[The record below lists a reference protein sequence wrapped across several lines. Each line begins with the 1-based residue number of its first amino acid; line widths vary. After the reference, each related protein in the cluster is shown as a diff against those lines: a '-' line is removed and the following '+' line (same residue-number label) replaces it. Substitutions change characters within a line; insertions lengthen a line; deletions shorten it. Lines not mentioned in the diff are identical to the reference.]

1 MKLAY
6 SYIRFSSGEQKKSDS
21 FRRQWED
28 CVTFCDSND
37 LFLEKSRQFYDEA
50 ISAFRGKNRTEG
62 ALGVL
67 LEMIKSGGVPVG
79 SVIVIEAFDRLSR
92 EDVFTAYTTFTD
104 ILKSGMEIVTL
115 VDKQWY
121 SREAVNKNMGQ
132 LFISLGAI
140 WSAHNYS
147 VQLADRVGK
156 AWTKKQNLAFE
167 KKKPMTKMCP
177 YWLKQ
182 SADGTHFEII
192 PERAKIVRLI
202 FWLTL
207 RGWGRGRIA
216 TLFNKHRERNKNRER
231 APVWGTRHDK
241 AEAWNF
247 SYIQKI
253 QFNRAVIGEF
263 TPHTARG
270 KKRRPAGAVIKGYY
284 PPVIKESVFMR
295 VHNRGYQ
302 PTGPQRDLAVNIFQ
316 GLLFDG
322 DFQKYSMWFRD
333 HGKSE
338 RNGEWAYVVSD
349 QHRVQPKSVIF
360 TWRYV
365 HLEKLVLNYLADMD
379 WSKLTSERSS
389 EVSKLNRTLEEQIA
403 LIADISKQITKLLE
417 IGKAAGDIDEI
428 TSQIKDLN
436 ARREESKKAAEI
448 LRQEILAKSDF
459 NSDKAAA
466 VIRQFADA
474 KDDSQK
480 RKLLRGT
487 IRSQVA
493 RIELFRAMPEQ
504 LKSTLVGDLKDRL
517 QRQFNNDPR
526 QAKNGKRRR
535 DILKMR
541 CVRIKFHNGKER
553 WIIEPDDKTNLPIRI
568 DEGMQDL
575 PNNRTTIEYDEL
587 GVTFVDKKTSREV
600 TGEAIKADMF
610 KEQKEAR
617 LKAKVESWE
626 KSLKKRPPTVL
637 TREILKKA
645 VSQRKMNPTK

>member
-21 FRRQWED
+21 YRRQWEA
-28 CVTFCDSND
+28 CVKFCSDNG
-37 LFLEKSRQFYDEA
+37 LLLEKSRQFYDEA
-50 ISAFRGKNRTEG
+50 ISGFRGKNRTEG

-67 LEMIKSGGVPVG
+67 LEMIKSGRVPVG

-121 SREAVNKNMGQ
+121 SRETVNKNMGQ

-167 KKKPMTKMCP
+167 QKKPMTKMCP

-182 SADGTHFEII
+182 SADGTQFEII

-216 TLFNKHRERNKNRER
+216 TLLNKHRERV
-231 APVWGTRHDK
+231 PVWGTRHDK

-284 PPVIKESVFMR
+284 PQVIKESVFMR
-295 VHNRGYQ
+295 VHNRGYK

-316 GLLFDG
+316 GVLFDG
-322 DFQKYSMWFRD
+322 DFPKYAMWFRD

-379 WSKLTSERSS
+379 WSALTSERSS
-389 EVSKLNRTLEEQIA
+389 EVSRLTKTLEEKDA
-403 LIADISKQITKLLE
+403 LIADIGKQVSKLLE
-417 IGKAAGDIDEI
+417 IAKATGDISEI
-428 TSQIKDLN
+428 SSQIKDLN
-436 ARREESKKAAEI
+436 ASRAEAKKAAEV
-448 LRQEILAKSDF
+448 LRQEILAKGDF
-459 NSDKAAA
+459 NPGKAAE

-474 KDDSQK
+474 KGDPQK

-504 LKSTLVGDLKDRL
+504 LKQTLGGDLKDRL
-517 QRQFNNDPR
+517 QKQFNNDPR
-526 QAKNGKRRR
+526 RANNGKRRR

-568 DEGMQDL
+568 DEGMQHL

-587 GVTFVDKKTSREV
+587 GVTLVDQTHSGKF
-600 TGEAIKADMF
+600 TGKPIKADAF
-610 KEQKEAR
+610 KTQEEAR

-626 KSLKKRPPTVL
+626 KSLKKKPPTVL

-645 VSQRKMNPTK
+645 VSQRKKTTK

>member
-28 CVTFCDSND
+28 CVKFCKDNQ
-37 LFLEKSRQFYDEA
+37 LLLEQSRQFYDEA
-50 ISAFRGKNRTEG
+50 ISAFRGKNRTDG

-121 SREAVNKNMGQ
+121 SRAAVNKNMGQ

-167 KKKPMTKMCP
+167 QKKPMTKMCP

-182 SADGTHFEII
+182 SADGTQFEII
-192 PERAKIVRLI
+192 PKRAKIVRLI

-216 TLFNKHRERNKNRER
+216 TLLNKHREPNKGRER

-284 PPVIKESVFMR
+284 PPVIKEIDFMR

-302 PTGPQRDLAVNIFQ
+302 PTGPQRDLAVNLFQ

-322 DFQKYSMWFRD
+322 NFPKYSMWFRD

-349 QHRVQPKSVIF
+349 QHRVQPKSTIF

-379 WSKLTSERSS
+379 WSKLTSERTA
-389 EVSKLNRTLEEQIA
+389 EITKLNKTLEEQIA
-403 LIADISKQITKLLE
+403 LTADIGKQISKLLE
-417 IGKAAGDIDEI
+417 IGKATGDISEI
-428 TSQIKDLN
+428 ASQIKDLN
-436 ARREESKKAAEI
+436 ASRDEANKATEI
-448 LRQEILAKSDF
+448 IRQEILAKGIF
-459 NSDKAAA
+459 NPEKAAA
-466 VIRQFADA
+466 TIREFADA
-474 KDDSQK
+474 KDDPAK

-487 IRSQVA
+487 IRSQMD
-493 RIELFRAMPEQ
+493 RIELFRAMPEALANTLGGG
-504 LKSTLVGDLKDRL
+504 LKYGL
-517 QRQFNNDPR
+517 QKKFNNDPR
-526 QAKNGKRRR
+526 QTEDVKRRR

-541 CVRIKFHNGKER
+541 CVRIVFHNGKER
-553 WIIEPDDKTNLPIRI
+553 WIVESGKKTQLAIRI

-575 PNNRTTIEYDEL
+575 PKGRTSIVYDEF
-587 GVTFVDKKTSREV
+587 GTAFVDKSIYNPAAGR
-600 TGEAIKADMF
+600 AIKADMF
-610 KEQKEAR
+610 KERE
-617 LKAKVESWE
+617 KAQFKAEVESWE
-626 KSLKKRPPTVL
+626 KSLKKQPPKVL

-645 VSQRKMNPTK
+645 NKVKR

>member
-21 FRRQWED
+21 FRRQWEE
-28 CVTFCDSND
+28 CEKFCDAND
-37 LFLEKSRQFYDEA
+37 LLLEKSRQFYDEA
-50 ISAFRGKNRTEG
+50 ISAFRGKHRTEG

-67 LEMIKSGGVPVG
+67 LEGIKSGRVPVG

-104 ILKSGMEIVTL
+104 ILKSGMELVTL

-121 SREAVNKNMGQ
+121 SRDAINKNMGQ

-147 VQLADRVGK
+147 VTLAERVGQ

-167 KKKPMTKMCP
+167 QKKPMTKMCP

-216 TLFNKHRERNKNRER
+216 NLFNKHRERV
-231 APVWGTRHDK
+231 PVWGTREDK

-270 KKRRPAGAVIKGYY
+270 QERRPAGAAIKGYY
-284 PPVIKESVFMR
+284 PAVIKESVFMR
-295 VHNRGYQ
+295 VHNRGYK
-302 PTGPQRDLAVNIFQ
+302 PSGPQRDLAVNIFQ

-322 DFQKYSMWFRD
+322 NFSKYSMWFRD

-349 QHRVQPKSVIF
+349 QHRVEPKSEIF

-379 WSKLTSERSS
+379 WSALTSERTS
-389 EVSKLNRTLEEQIA
+389 ELSKLTKMLEEKDA
-403 LIADISKQITKLLE
+403 LIADIGKQVSKLLE
-417 IGKAAGDIDEI
+417 IAKATGDISEI
-428 TSQIKDLN
+428 SVQIKDLN
-436 ARREESKKAAEI
+436 ASRAEAKKDAEI
-448 LRQEILAKSDF
+448 IRQKILAKGDF
-459 NSDKAAA
+459 NPSRAAE

-474 KDDSQK
+474 KGDSQK
-480 RKLLRGT
+480 RRLLRGT

-493 RIELFRAMPEQ
+493 RIELFRTMPEQ
-504 LKSTLVGDLKDRL
+504 LEKTLSGNLKDRL
-517 QRQFNNDPR
+517 QSQFDNDPR
-526 QAKNGKRRR
+526 RIKSKNSKRRR

-541 CVRIKFHNGKER
+541 CVRIQFRNGKER
-553 WIIEPDDKTNLPIRI
+553 WIVEPDDKTNLPIRI
-568 DEGMQDL
+568 DEGTQHL
-575 PNNRTTIEYDEL
+575 PNKRTSIEYDES
-587 GVTFVDKKTSREV
+587 GVAIVDKRHSSEV
-600 TGEAIKADMF
+600 IGKPIKAEQD
-610 KEQKEAR
+610 KETR
-617 LKAKVESWE
+617 LKTKVKAWQ
-626 KSLKKRPPTVL
+626 KSLKKKSPTVL
-637 TREILKKA
+637 TEKFLERFMPKRKLKLK
-645 VSQRKMNPTK
+645 VRV